1 MNPAGKVP
9 FLICNFGGSG
19 AGGIGGGSGS
29 APTNVQAGLGSVVS
43 PTGERVTPPVFRNAQ
58 KKRQKKGKESE
69 KKLVKSLSSLRRM
82 LP

>member
-1 MNPAGKVP
+1 MKP
-9 FLICNFGGSG
+9 FKDYFAENGGGSG